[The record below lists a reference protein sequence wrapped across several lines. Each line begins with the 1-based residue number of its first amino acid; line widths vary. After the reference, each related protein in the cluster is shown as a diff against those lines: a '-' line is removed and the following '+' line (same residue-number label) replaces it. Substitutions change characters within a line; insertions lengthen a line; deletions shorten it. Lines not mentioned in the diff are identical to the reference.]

1 MHILSENGIFTCICY
16 LRGSDRQ
23 CNFSYRAI
31 KESSIETDGM
41 EKEFIPGLMVQNL
54 KVTLKMTRKKVLVH
68 FSFQVEINLRFV

>member
-1 MHILSENGIFTCICY
+1 MESLPASAICEV
-16 LRGSDRQ
+16 LIDSAI
-23 CNFSYRAI
+23 FSYRAI
-31 KESSIETDGM
+31 KESSTETDGM

>member
-1 MHILSENGIFTCICY
+1 MESLPASAICEVLIDSAIFPC
-16 LRGSDRQ
+16 
-23 CNFSYRAI
+23 RAI
-31 KESSIETDGM
+31 KESSIETDDM

>member
-1 MHILSENGIFTCICY
+1 MESLPASVICEV
-16 LRGSDRQ
+16 LID
-23 CNFSYRAI
+23 CAIFSYRAI

>member
-1 MHILSENGIFTCICY
+1 MESLPASAICEVLIDSAIF
-16 LRGSDRQ
+16 L
-23 CNFSYRAI
+23 YRAI

>member
-1 MHILSENGIFTCICY
+1 MESLPASAICEV
-16 LRGSDRQ
+16 LIDIAI
-23 CNFSYRAI
+23 FSYRAI